1 MDAAHL
7 RRSSWFRISYLAF
20 TLSILFLCSCS
31 EKAVTPDSSYSQ
43 YISAYTGE
51 MVSSGS
57 DIRIVLA
64 QDLSDVVLNESSDS
78 KLFSFKPSLKGT
90 TAWKSSR
97 EVVFTPDSGALRSGV
112 LYTASFQL
120 GKVMDIDKE
129 HQTFDFSFKVIPQS
143 FSVEMDKSYLT
154 VGNDN
159 KWVCWSGVLSTADK
173 VALADVQKMLK
184 ASVTKKDLKIRIG
197 NAGNG
202 NQFQFLIDSIA
213 RTNQNQTVKL
223 HINGSPIGVKN
234 SEEKELKINAL
245 GTFEV
250 IGASFIESDNSYID
264 VYFSDILDTD
274 QSFKDLVSI
283 YGMSDLTIQCD
294 RNRLRIYLPFIP
306 QATSVTL
313 SLSAALKNND
323 GQKLG
328 EMKEVMLS
336 IASSNPQVQ
345 MLNKGNIMPDGE
357 SMILPFKTIN
367 LRSLTVS
374 IIKVYEN
381 NILRFLQSNNYAGTN
396 DLRSAGRMILKKRI
410 SLGGD
415 PAKDLTRWND
425 FSIDLAPLI
434 KKDPGAIYRVELTF
448 GMNDAITPCNNQEGE
463 INEQG
468 LISIS
473 DNSGITAEDEAYW
486 DEPYGYYSPVN
497 YNWQQYVWKDRK
509 NPCKPTYYMNSDIFA
524 GTNVLSSNLG
534 IMAESGTNG
543 KNMIVVNNIL
553 TTKPEKDVKVVLYNY
568 QLQPIGE
575 ASTDASGFA
584 EITPKGGK
592 PFLLTANKE
601 KEKGY
606 LKLDDASALSYSRF
620 DVSGK
625 EIQKGLR
632 GYIYTER
639 GVWRPGDSIYVTFIL
654 QDKDNPLPKHYPVIY
669 ELYTPMGK
677 FYKKYVQTNSVNGFY
692 SFKVATDPN
701 APTGRWESYIKVGGA
716 TFAKNIRIE
725 AIKPNRLKME
735 LKWGEQML
743 KGNEERK
750 MTLTS
755 SWLLGLPAS
764 NLKASV
770 EMKLSPDPDA
780 FSKSFPGY
788 TFMNPISQFSSIEK
802 SIFEGKLNGE
812 GVVTFSSRLPAV
824 SSSPGMLTANFIS
837 RVYEDGG
844 DFSTYIQSAPYSPFS
859 SYVGMSVPEDKNN
872 TALETDKSY
881 SIQIATVNGDGKPV
895 SGTVEIEVYKLD
907 WRWWWEKENGSLA
920 SYMNG
925 TSKKLISRA
934 NIQTSNGKGIFP
946 FEIKYPNWGRYLILA
961 KDKNSGHITGKVI
974 YMDWPAWRGQA
985 AMSDPDGLT
994 MLTFATDKESYR
1006 VGEKIKV
1013 TIPKASSGR
1022 AMVALENG
1030 SSVLSRQWVETIEG
1044 KETQFEIPVTSE
1056 LAPNV
1061 YIHIVLLQPYAQKN
1075 NDLPIRLYGIK
1086 SVNVE
1091 NQNTHL
1097 SPIVAIPEKLKPQ
1110 QKFEVLV
1117 HEKNALPMTYTLAIV
1132 DEGLLDLTAFK
1143 TPNPWNS
1150 FYQKEALGVRSWD
1163 MYDWVMNSYAGSMAP
1178 LLSIGG
1184 DEELRNTS
1192 RNRANRFKPV
1202 VIYKGPYYLPK
1213 GKVAKHELQLPEY
1226 VGAVRVMVVAGNN
1239 DGAYGNVSRSVEV
1252 KNRIMTLSS
1261 LPRVLSPGDEIYL
1274 PVNLFVTDKIIKQA
1288 SVSVST
1294 SNNLLTVVGNNQ
1306 QKVDVKAPED
1316 KVIFFKL
1323 KAGDR
1328 TGKETITIRS
1338 SGSNDIFSETIEIE
1352 VRNANLPV
1360 TKTENLILNDG
1371 ETKKLDWN
1379 IPQQSVNT
1387 QITLTTSAFPAINL
1401 TGRLNYLL
1409 QYPYGCTEQIISQA
1423 FPQLYLSQLIALS
1436 KEQKENIQTSVRQT
1450 IDKLY
1455 TLQNTNG
1462 GIAYWQ
1468 GLKESN
1474 PWVSSYALAFI
1485 SEAAMKGYNIN
1496 ADFMSKLIVYQRNQ
1510 VRLWADAQNMDMMPD
1525 QMQEAF
1531 RLYSLALANKPDL
1544 GAMNRMREMSNL
1556 HAEAKWM
1563 LANTYTL
1570 VNKNEIASE
1579 LITNVGGFTN
1589 RSSGFDSDFG
1599 SQLRDQSIALMTL
1612 LQLNRLNDAMSYVQS
1627 IAQQLSSDE
1636 SYSTQSTAFALM
1648 SVSQAANKLGKG
1660 NMNFDWSLNKDRAK
1674 SVTSSLPLWEQKLS
1688 DNKTTGEVTVTNKQK
1703 NVLFAELSTTYTPL
1717 FDQSPA
1723 LNKGIS
1729 MQIKYV
1735 GQNGAALNYKDLM
1748 QGTSFTMIVEVTNLN
1763 SNQSYTNMA
1772 LSQILPGG
1780 WEIVSTRYAGI
1791 SEGLKNYT
1799 YQDIRDDRMLTFFDL
1814 GKGETK
1820 QFYCRIQASYAGVY
1834 YMPATVCEAM
1844 YDASVYARTTA
1855 SEIKIKQE

>member
-7 RRSSWFRISYLAF
+7 RRSSWSRILYLAF
-20 TLSILFLCSCS
+20 TFSILFFSACS
-31 EKAVTPDSSYSQ
+31 EKAVTPDSSFSQ

-57 DIRIVLA
+57 NIRIVLA
-64 QDLSDVVLNESSDS
+64 QDLPDVVLNESADS
-78 KLFSFKPSLKGT
+78 KLFTFKPSLKGT
-90 TAWKSSR
+90 TIWKSSR
-97 EVVFTPDSGALRSGV
+97 EVVFTPDSGALKSGV

-120 GKVMDIDKE
+120 GKVMDVDKE
-129 HQTFDFSFKVIPQS
+129 HQSFDFSFKVIPQS
-143 FSVEMDKSYLT
+143 FSFDMDKSYLT

-159 KWVCWSGVLSTADK
+159 KWVCWSGVLSTADHIS
-173 VALADVQKMLK
+173 LADAQKMIS
-184 ASVTKKDLKIRIG
+184 ASVNKNDLKVRIENTG
-197 NAGNG
+197 TG
-202 NQFQFLIDSIA
+202 NQFRFLIDSIA
-213 RTNQNQTVKL
+213 RNSEAQTLTLRVDGK
-223 HINGSPIGVKN
+223 PIGVKTTYK
-234 SEEKELKINAL
+234 KELAIAPVN
-245 GTFEV
+245 TFDL
-250 IGASFIESDNSYID
+250 IGASYIESDNNYID
-264 VYFSDILDTD
+264 IYFSDILDTD

-283 YGMSDLTIQCD
+283 YGLSDLTIQCD
-294 RNRLRIYLPFIP
+294 RNRLRLYPQFIP
-306 QATSVTL
+306 ETSSLTL
-313 SLSAALKNND
+313 SVSAAVKNND
-323 GQKLG
+323 GVKLG
-328 EMKEVMLS
+328 QSKELMLA
-336 IASSNPQVQ
+336 IASMNPKVQ
-345 MLNKGNIMPDGE
+345 LLNKGNIMPDGE

-367 LRSLTVS
+367 LRSLTIS

-381 NILRFLQSNNYAGTN
+381 NILRFLQNNNYAGTN
-396 DLRSAGRMILKKRI
+396 DLRSAGRLILKKRV
-410 SLGGD
+410 SLAGD
-415 PAKDLTRWND
+415 AAKDLTRWND
-425 FSIDLAPLI
+425 FSVDLAPLI

-448 GMNDAITPCNNQEGE
+448 GMNDAITPCNNQNGDIDEK
-463 INEQG
+463 G
-468 LISIS
+468 LISLAANI
-473 DNSGITAEDEAYW
+473 GITAEDEAYW

-497 YNWQQYVWKDRK
+497 YDWQQYVWKDRN

-524 GTNVLSSNLG
+524 GTNVLASNLG

-543 KNMIVVNNIL
+543 KNLITVNNIL
-553 TTKPEKDVKVVLYNY
+553 STKPEKDVKVVLYNY

-575 ASTDASGFA
+575 GTTDASGFT
-584 EITPKGGK
+584 EISPKGGK
-592 PFLLTANKE
+592 PFVLTAHKD

-654 QDKDNPLPKHYPVIY
+654 QDKANPLPKNYPVIY
-669 ELYTPMGK
+669 ELYTPTGK

-692 SFKVATDPN
+692 SFKVATEPN

-716 TFAKNIRIE
+716 TFAKNLRIE
-725 AIKPNRLKME
+725 AIKPNRLKMD
-735 LKWGEQML
+735 LKWGNQLL
-743 KGNEERK
+743 KGNEEQK
-750 MTLTS
+750 MTLNS
-755 SWLLGLPAS
+755 SWLLGMPAS

-770 EMKLSPDPDA
+770 EMKLSRNPDA
-780 FSKSFPGY
+780 FAKSFPGY
-788 TFMNPISQFSSIEK
+788 TFMNPVSQFSNIEK
-802 SIFEGKLNGE
+802 SIFEGKLNSDGF
-812 GVVTFSSRLPAV
+812 VAFTTKLPAV
-824 SSSPGMLTANFIS
+824 SAAPGMLTANFIS

-859 SYVGMSVPEDKNN
+859 TYVGISVPAEDSKS
-872 TALETDKSY
+872 ALETDKKY
-881 SIQIATVNGDGKPV
+881 PVNIATVDGNGNPV
-895 SGTVEIEVYKLD
+895 SALIDIEIYKLD
-907 WRWWWEKENGSLA
+907 WKWWWEKEDGSLA
-920 SYMNG
+920 SYMEG
-925 TSKKLISRA
+925 TSKQLIT
-934 NIQTSNGKGIFP
+934 NTKIQTQNGKGSFP

-961 KDKNSGHITGKVI
+961 KDRKSGHTTGQVI

-985 AMSDPDGLT
+985 AMEDPDGLT

-1022 AMVALENG
+1022 ALVALENG
-1030 SSVLSRQWVETIEG
+1030 SSVLSRQWVETTAG
-1044 KETQFEIPVTSE
+1044 KETQFEIPVTTE

-1061 YIHIVLLQPYAQKN
+1061 YIHIVLLQPYLQKN

-1097 SPIVAIPEKLKPQ
+1097 TPLVGLPGVLKPQ
-1110 QKFEVLV
+1110 QKFDVTV
-1117 HEKNALPMTYTLAIV
+1117 QEKNSLPMTYTLAIV

-1192 RNRANRFKPV
+1192 RNKANRFKPV
-1202 VIYKGPYYLPK
+1202 VMYAGPFYLAK
-1213 GKVAKHELQLPEY
+1213 GKIAKHQLKLPEY
-1226 VGAVRVMVVAGNN
+1226 VGAVRVMVVAGNSE
-1239 DGAYGNVSRSVEV
+1239 GAYGNVSRSVEV

-1288 SVSVST
+1288 SVSIAT
-1294 SNNLLTVVGNNQ
+1294 ANNLLTVVGDNQ
-1306 QKVDVKAPED
+1306 QKVDVNAPED
-1316 KVIFFKL
+1316 KVLFFKL
-1323 KAGDR
+1323 KAGNR
-1328 TGKETITIRS
+1328 TGKEVITIRS
-1338 SGSNDIFSETIEIE
+1338 FGSNDTFTETIEID

-1360 TKTENLILNDG
+1360 TQTQNVVLNNG
-1371 ETKKLDWN
+1371 ESKQMLWN
-1379 IPQQSVNT
+1379 IPQQAVNK
-1387 QITLTTSAFPAINL
+1387 QVSLTASAFPAINL
-1401 TGRLNYLL
+1401 TARLNYLL

-1423 FPQLYLSQLIALS
+1423 FPQLYLAQLVALG
-1436 KEQKENIQTSVRQT
+1436 KDQQQTIKTSVRQT

-1455 TLQNTNG
+1455 SLQNANG

-1468 GLKESN
+1468 GMKESN
-1474 PWVSSYALAFI
+1474 PWVSSYALAFV
-1485 SEAAMKGYNIN
+1485 SEAAVKGYNIESG
-1496 ADFMSKLIVYQRNQ
+1496 FMNKLIAYQRNQ
-1510 VRLWADAQNMDMMPD
+1510 VRLWADAQNLDMMPS

-1531 RLYSLALANKPDL
+1531 RLYSIALANKPDL

-1556 HAEAKWM
+1556 HTEAKWM

-1570 VNKNEIASE
+1570 VNKTDIAAE
-1579 LITNVGGFTN
+1579 LIAGIGGISS
-1589 RSSGFDSDFG
+1589 RSNGFDSDFG
-1599 SQLRDQSIALMTL
+1599 SQLRDQSVALMTL
-1612 LQLNRLNDAMSYVQS
+1612 LHLNKLDGAMSYVQT
-1627 IAQQLSSDE
+1627 IAKQLSSNQT
-1636 SYSTQSTAFALM
+1636 YSTQSTAFALM
-1648 SVSQAANKLGKG
+1648 AMSEAAAKLGKG
-1660 NMNFDWSLNKDRAK
+1660 SMNFEWNQDNGTMK
-1674 SVTSSLPLWEQKLS
+1674 SIESGLPIWEQDFVNVK
-1688 DNKTTGEVTVTNKQK
+1688 DKGEVTVRSKQQG
-1703 NVLFAELSTTYTPL
+1703 VLFAELNTTYTPL

-1723 LNKGIS
+1723 ISKGIS

-1735 GQNGAALNYKDLM
+1735 GQNGKAINVNNLM
-1748 QGTSFTMIVEVTNLN
+1748 QGTSFTMVVEIKNTDNN
-1763 SNQSYTNMA
+1763 MAYPNMA

-1780 WEIVSTRYAGI
+1780 WEIISTRYAGI
-1791 SEGLKNYT
+1791 SEGMKNFT

-1820 QFYCRIQASYAGVY
+1820 QFLCRIQASYAGVY

-1844 YDASVYARTTA
+1844 YDADIYARSTA
-1855 SEIKIKQE
+1855 SEIKIAQE